1 MFFLK
6 KSFLIGFACVY
17 FPLISNAQND
27 SIDKDIIK
35 KPENSIT
42 ISKTKIELSPGQKSE
57 FLTIYNKSET
67 EAFGFSI
74 EAAKWYQVNGQ
85 DKLEPSLNILLAP
98 KTFVIEPK
106 QYKNIR
112 LVASDYDMAKKDYS
126 YRLILN
132 QISRESKNQDI
143 SNNTK
148 LKLSI
153 KMTVPV
159 FFMSDLF
166 REHDQL
172 DISAVI
178 NNHNK
183 ELSVKNN
190 SSQYVF
196 LKSAIID
203 GTSYKYNWYVLP
215 QNTIT
220 YKVEDLKNT
229 DTHTIELVT
238 DRMKLNK

>member
-1 MFFLK
+1 MVSSKLMMNFTAHAASVTT
-6 KSFLIGFACVY
+6 SFTVR
-17 FPLISNAQND
+17 
-27 SIDKDIIK
+27 
-35 KPENSIT
+35 
-42 ISKTKIELSPGQKSE
+42 
-57 FLTIYNKSET
+57 
-67 EAFGFSI
+67 
-74 EAAKWYQVNGQ
+74 AKWYQVNGQ

-132 QISRESKNQDI
+132 QISRESKTQDI

-178 NNHNK
+178 N
-183 ELSVKNN
+183 S
-190 SSQYVF
+190 
-196 LKSAIID
+196 
-203 GTSYKYNWYVLP
+203 
-215 QNTIT
+215 
-220 YKVEDLKNT
+220 
-229 DTHTIELVT
+229 
-238 DRMKLNK
+238 